1 MQQIKYEDRRNLP
14 NVSAVYVV
22 RSESQVL
29 YVGSSWTLRQRF
41 ISHHRRDA
49 FLAHNATF
57 IEWEECP
64 DDQMAD
70 IERKLVRKLS
80 PLLNIAASR
89 PKEKKIRQKVSTA
102 TPQLTSWR
110 DACISALSSY
120 VEGKPKEKTLVE
132 ISEATGVSVGW
143 LKQLL
148 AGNIDNPGILY
159 IESVSGYLKKA
170 N

>member
-1 MQQIKYEDRRNLP
+1 MQQVKYEDRRSLP
-14 NVSAVYVV
+14 NCSAVYVV
-22 RSESQVL
+22 RSETQVL

-41 ISHHRRDA
+41 VSHHRRDA
-49 FLAHNATF
+49 FLAHNATV
-57 IEWEECP
+57 IEWQECE
-64 DDQMAD
+64 DDEIAD

-89 PKEKKIRQKVSTA
+89 PKAKKVKQKPTGIA
-102 TPQLTSWR
+102 PQLTSWR
-110 DACISALSSY
+110 DACISALASY

-132 ISEATGVSVGW
+132 VSEATGVSVGW

-159 IESVSGYLKKA
+159 IESVSEYLKKA